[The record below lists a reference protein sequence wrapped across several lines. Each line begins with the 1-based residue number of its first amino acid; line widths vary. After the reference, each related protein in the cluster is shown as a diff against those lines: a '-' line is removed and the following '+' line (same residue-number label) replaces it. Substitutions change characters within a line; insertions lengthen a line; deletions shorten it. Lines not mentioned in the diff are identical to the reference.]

1 MLVSVIIATCNRP
14 DTIRATIEA
23 VLNCDYE
30 PFELLVVDQS
40 TTPTTKQI
48 AESIHDPR
56 LRYLT
61 APQEGKP
68 TALNVGIAASQGD
81 LIAFTDDD
89 CLPVSNWLDVIVAA
103 FADRPQAGL
112 LFGPVV
118 PVEHDPEQGFVPTF
132 EAGDKG
138 HNRRYRLKFGIGASM
153 AARRRVLLELNGF
166 DKLLGPGA
174 PLGPTD
180 DEDIAYRTGKAGY
193 EVWYEPQA
201 VVIHDGFRNWKDGQ
215 RLVKAYAE
223 GMGAT
228 YTKYLR
234 CGDPEALLR
243 LTILYVVY
251 LFNSLKRL
259 VLWQRPFGL
268 AWLVYTTGG
277 VWKSL
282 HYPVDRKRCQYRA
295 MPDDRPGLLE
305 MTGRPVSEPTKQRL

>member
-1 MLVSVIIATCNRP
+1 MLLSVIIATCNRP

-23 VLNCDYE
+23 VLNCDYDA
-30 PFELLVVDQS
+30 FELLVVDQS
-40 TTPTTKQI
+40 ITSTTRQI

-68 TALNVGIAASQGD
+68 TALNVGIAASQGEI
-81 LIAFTDDD
+81 IAFTDDD
-89 CLPVSNWLDVIVAA
+89 CLPVTNWLDVIVNV
-103 FADRPQAGL
+103 FAERPRAGL
-112 LFGPVV
+112 LFGPVL

-153 AARRRVLLELNGF
+153 AARRSVLLELNGF

-193 EVWYEPQA
+193 EVWYEPKA
-201 VVIHDGFRNWKDGQ
+201 VVIHDGFRDWKDGQ

-228 YTKYLR
+228 YTKYIR
-234 CGDPEALLR
+234 CGDVEAVGRLL
-243 LTILYVVY
+243 ILYLVY
-251 LFNSLKRL
+251 FFHAAKRL

-268 AWLVYTTGG
+268 GWIVYTTGG
-277 VWKSL
+277 IWKSL
-282 HYPVDRKRCQYRA
+282 HYGVNRKQWQYRA
-295 MPDDRPGLLE
+295 TPEDKSVLLE
-305 MTGRPVSEPTKQRL
+305 VNSQPVTQPTKFRS